1 RRLGGAGGARGR
13 AGRARA
19 GAGRLRAALPRRAGA
34 ARPRGERAL
43 RLPGRLPR
51 ALLREAALLV
61 RPPGAGRLLH
71 LPGDGARRGRARP
84 RARAPFRPLRG
95 ARVTSPA
102 LRGARLTSSRGGDPR
117 CRSSRPPWLVTDCH
131 LARGWAATVT
141 AAYGL
146 QMD

>member
-1 RRLGGAGGARGR
+1 
-13 AGRARA
+13 
-19 GAGRLRAALPRRAGA
+19 
-34 ARPRGERAL
+34 PRGERAL

-102 LRGARLTSSRGGDPR
+102 LRGARLTSSRPLRAARLTSPAPRGARLTSSRGGDPR

-146 QMD
+146 QMDGQVAGKA